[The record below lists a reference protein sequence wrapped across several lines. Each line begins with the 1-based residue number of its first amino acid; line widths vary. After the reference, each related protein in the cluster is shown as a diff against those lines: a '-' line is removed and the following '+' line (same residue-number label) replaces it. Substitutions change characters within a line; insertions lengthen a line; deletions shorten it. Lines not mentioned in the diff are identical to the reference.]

1 MDNLGDLFK
10 RHGPPSP
17 GQFFALKF
25 VISDRLPGKYMA
37 EIQRDLTR
45 IVLSVLFIGVLI
57 GVSLWVLRPFLGA
70 IIWATT
76 IVVATWPILL
86 AVQARL
92 KNSRALAVTVM
103 IFVLLIVLIVPF
115 SLAIGT
121 IVANADAITAWAKT
135 LADFRVPPPPQW
147 LGELPLIGAK
157 AVDVWQQAASKG
169 IEGLATRLAPYAGN
183 LSTWFVAE
191 VGSFGMVV
199 VQFLLTVA
207 VAAILYAR
215 GEPAAALIRRFAS
228 RLADSRGEVSVRLA
242 AQAIRG
248 VALGVVVTALVQ
260 SLLGGL
266 GLALAGVPLVPILT
280 ALMFMLAVAQIGA
293 VPVLVV
299 PVIWLYWSGDTGWGT
314 FLLVWTIVVGSL
326 DNILRPI
333 LIRQG
338 ADLPLLLVLTGVI
351 GGLIAF
357 GLIGIFIG
365 PVVLAVAYTLL
376 GMWMNEESNGETPG

>member
-1 MDNLGDLFK
+1 
-10 RHGPPSP
+10 
-17 GQFFALKF
+17 
-25 VISDRLPGKYMA
+25 MA
-37 EIQRDLTR
+37 ETRRDLTR

-57 GVSLWVLRPFLGA
+57 GVSLWILRPFLGA
-70 IIWATT
+70 IIWATM
-76 IVVATWPILL
+76 IVVATWPILR

-92 KNSRALAVTVM
+92 RNSRALAVTVM
-103 IFVLLIVLIVPF
+103 IFSLLIVLVVPF
-115 SLAIGT
+115 LLAIGT

-135 LADFRVPPPPQW
+135 LVAFHMPPPPHW
-147 LGELPLIGAK
+147 LGEMPLIGAQ
-157 AVDVWQQAASKG
+157 AVDLWQQTASKG
-169 IEGLATRLAPYAGN
+169 IEELVKELAPYAGN

-191 VGSFGMVV
+191 VGSLGMVL

-207 VAAILYAR
+207 VSAILYAQ
-215 GEPAAALIRRFAS
+215 GEQAAALIRRFAN
-228 RLADSRGEVSVRLA
+228 RLAGSRGEVSVRLA

-293 VPVLVV
+293 VPVLVP
-299 PVIWLYWSGDTGWGT
+299 PVIWLYWSGDTGWAT

-365 PVVLAVAYTLL
+365 PVVLAVGYTLL
-376 GMWMNEESNGETPG
+376 GMWMNEEINGETPG